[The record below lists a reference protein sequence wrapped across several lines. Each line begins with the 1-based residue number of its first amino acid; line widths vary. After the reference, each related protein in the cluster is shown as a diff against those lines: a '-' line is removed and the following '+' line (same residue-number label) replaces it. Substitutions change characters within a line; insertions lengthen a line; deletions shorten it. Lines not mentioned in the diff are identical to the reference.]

1 MRNIL
6 STLLLSQGTPML
18 LAGDEFG
25 RTQQGNNNA
34 YCQDNEISWVNWN
47 VATKGRSLIN
57 FVQRL
62 TEIRHQF
69 PILRRN
75 RFLTG
80 IYNEELG
87 IKDLTWIHPS
97 GEEMQGEHWKTD
109 RCFGMLIDGRC
120 QPTGLRRRGS
130 DATLLIVFNSF
141 HQPVPFAIPNTVGSE
156 HWSLLL
162 DTSNASSASTIEARS
177 FKSGD
182 KYEVAARSLQLFV
195 LVPDP
200 PIQASTSVSPTPYR
214 RE

>member
-1 MRNIL
+1 
-6 STLLLSQGTPML
+6 
-18 LAGDEFG
+18 
-25 RTQQGNNNA
+25 
-34 YCQDNEISWVNWN
+34 
-47 VATKGRSLIN
+47 LIN

-162 DTSNASSASTIEARS
+162 DTNNSSAIQAKS

-182 KYEVAARSLQLFV
+182 KYDVAPRSLQLFA
-195 LVPDP
+195 LQPD
-200 PIQASTSVSPTPYR
+200 TPV
-214 RE
+214 